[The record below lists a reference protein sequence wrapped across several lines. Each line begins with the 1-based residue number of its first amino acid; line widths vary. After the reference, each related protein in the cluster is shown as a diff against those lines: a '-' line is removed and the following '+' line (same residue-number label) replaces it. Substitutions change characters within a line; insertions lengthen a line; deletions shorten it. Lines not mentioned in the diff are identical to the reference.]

1 MMCLAGGAAGVLW
14 LPSAVMRK
22 EHSNSGWSAVIL
34 NLVAM
39 VAALAL
45 AVTVQ
50 ACGGSSGKN
59 ANGPKAA
66 NAEEEATR
74 ALAQAI
80 EADDAGQ
87 ADVADEQYQRARELR
102 PQHLETAERY
112 TRFLIAQRRADDA
125 VAEAKEF
132 LDQALNELRGYHLLA
147 EAQVAAG
154 DLGGAHDTL
163 SQLIDLEATDASAF
177 ARRGEVS
184 IKQKNFEAGLA
195 DLRRAVDMSPDKAEF
210 RVMLG
215 KALQEAGDLDAAAK
229 ELAGTVEAHP
239 DHVGAHLAY
248 GAVLRAQGEL
258 DEAFALHQKAVD
270 LAAQDPMAHYEL
282 GISQFYLGK
291 SEEAEESLKRAADL
305 GPGDAQIRY
314 VYGEV
319 LRNLKRYDESAQRYR
334 EALERDPDHD
344 KAATKLGMVLTYLE
358 KMDEADTVL
367 QARIAR
373 HPEDSEAHYLLGSVY
388 EKQEKYAEAV
398 AAYDKFLEL
407 APANDPNGDEA
418 RKRVRLLK
426 RKLK

>member
-1 MMCLAGGAAGVLW
+1 MMRLAGGAAGVLW

-22 EHSNSGWSAVIL
+22 EISNSGWRAAIL
-34 NLVAM
+34 NLVAL

-66 NAEEEATR
+66 NAEEQATQ

-80 EADDAGQ
+80 EAEGAGQ
-87 ADVADEQYQRARELR
+87 ADVADEQYRRARELR
-102 PQHLETAERY
+102 PQHLETAERH
-112 TRFLIAQRRADDA
+112 TRFLIAQRRGDDA
-125 VAEAKEF
+125 VAEAKQF
-132 LDQALNELRGYHLLA
+132 LDQSLNELRGYYLLA

-154 DLGGAHDTL
+154 DYTGAHDTL
-163 SQLIDLEATDASAF
+163 SQLIELEATDAAAF
-177 ARRGEVS
+177 AKRGEVA
-184 IKQKNFEAGLA
+184 IKQKNFEAGLG
-195 DLRRAVDMSPDKAEF
+195 DLRRAVDMSPDKPEF

-215 KALQEAGDLDAAAK
+215 KALQEAGDLDGAAK
-229 ELAGTVEAHP
+229 ELAAVVEAHP
-239 DHVGAHLAY
+239 DHLAAHLAY

-258 DEAFALHQKAVD
+258 DEAFALHQKAVE
-270 LAAQDPMAHYEL
+270 LAGDDPMTHYEL
-282 GISQFYLGK
+282 GISQYYLGK
-291 SEEAEESLKRAADL
+291 GKDAEASLKRAAEL
-305 GPGDAQIRY
+305 GPDDAQVRY

-319 LRNLKRYDESAQRYR
+319 LRNLERYDESAQRYR

-344 KAATKLGMVLTYLE
+344 KAATKLAMVLTYLD

-373 HPEDSEAHYLLGSVY
+373 HPEDSEAYYLLGTVY
-388 EKQEKYAEAV
+388 EKQEKYTEAV
-398 AAYDKFLEL
+398 KAYDKFLEL
-407 APANDPNGDEA
+407 APNGDPNGDEA